1 MAVIVFQGEH
11 GSFSEQACHQ
21 QFGVGVHTVSCR
33 TFEELFSTL
42 DNDRATAGVVPVENS
57 AAGSIN
63 KASDLLFNHDLRI
76 QGEIILRV
84 EHNLLAIPGHGDK
97 IKKVRSHTQALS
109 QCEGFLNR
117 NSFEAV
123 PWYNT
128 AGSAKD
134 LAECPEPNVGVI
146 ASSLA
151 AEIYGLE
158 IVRRNIEDA
167 SFNYTRFVVIG
178 KGEAGQTDNAKTSIV
193 FVTPHNPDGLSAC
206 IREFADRKIKLLR
219 LVSRPR
225 RDYPWQYVF
234 YMDVEGHWREPEC
247 GAALLGLLNNAAFV
261 KMLGSYPAAVQS
273 VADRYVR
280 KTVLQE
286 QVQGI
291 QADTT
296 IELPGIGS

>member
-1 MAVIVFQGEH
+1 MAVIAFQGEH
-11 GSFSEQACHQ
+11 GAFSEQACHQ
-21 QFGVGVHTVSCR
+21 QFGAGAHTVSCR
-33 TFEELFSTL
+33 TMEELFSSL
-42 DNDRATAGVVPVENS
+42 DDDRATLGVVPVENS

-63 KASDLLFNHDLRI
+63 KASDLLLNHDLRI
-76 QGEIILRV
+76 QGEVILRV
-84 EHNLLAIPGHGDK
+84 EHNLLTIPGNGDR

-117 NSFEAV
+117 NSYEAV

-158 IVRRNIEDA
+158 IVRRNVEDM
-167 SFNYTRFVVIG
+167 SYNYTRFVVIG
-178 KGEAGQTDNAKTSIV
+178 KGEAGQTQNAKTSIV
-193 FVTPHNPDGLSAC
+193 FATPHNPDGLSAC
-206 IREFADRKIKLLR
+206 IREFADRKIRLLR

-234 YMDVEGHWREPEC
+234 YMDVEGHWREPNC
-247 GAALLGLLNNAAFV
+247 GAALLGLLNHAAFI
-261 KMLGSYPAAVQS
+261 KMLGSYPAAVLP
-273 VADRYVR
+273 AGDRYAQMEM
-280 KTVLQE
+280 LQ
-286 QVQGI
+286 V
-291 QADTT
+291 
-296 IELPGIGS
+296 

>member
-1 MAVIVFQGEH
+1 MTVIAFQGEH
-11 GSFSEQACHQ
+11 GAFSEQACHQ
-21 QFGVGVHTVSCR
+21 QFGAGAHTVSCK
-33 TFEELFSTL
+33 TFEALFSSL
-42 DNDRATAGVVPVENS
+42 DDDRATLGVVPVENS

-63 KASDLLFNHDLRI
+63 KASDLLLIHDLRI

-84 EHNLLAIPGHGDK
+84 RHNLMTIPGNGDK

-117 NSFEAV
+117 NRFEAV

-151 AEIYGLE
+151 AEIYDLE
-158 IVRRNIEDA
+158 IVQRDIEDV
-167 SFNYTRFVVIG
+167 SYNFTRFVVIG
-178 KGEAGQTDNAKTSIV
+178 KGEAGQTQNDKTSIV
-193 FVTPHNPDGLSAC
+193 FATPHNPDGLSAC

-234 YMDVEGHWREPEC
+234 YMDVEGHWRERDC
-247 GAALLGLLNNAAFV
+247 GAALLGLLNHAAFV
-261 KMLGSYPAAVQS
+261 KMLGSYPAAGQPIEE
-273 VADRYVR
+273 RYAQKV
-280 KTVLQE
+280 VLQ
-286 QVQGI
+286 
-291 QADTT
+291 D
-296 IELPGIGS
+296 

>member
-1 MAVIVFQGEH
+1 MVVIAFQGEH
-11 GSFSEQACHQ
+11 GSFAEEASHQ
-21 QFGVGVHTVSCR
+21 EFGAGAKTVSCR
-33 TFEELFSTL
+33 TFEELFSSL
-42 DNDRATAGVVPVENS
+42 DDDRATVGIIPVENS
-57 AAGSIN
+57 VAGSIN
-63 KASDLLFNHDLRI
+63 KASDLLLNHDFRI
-76 QGEIILRV
+76 QGEIIMRV
-84 EHNLLAIPGHGDK
+84 QLNLLTMPGNGDK
-97 IKKVRSHTQALS
+97 IKKVRSHTQALL

-178 KGEAGQTDNAKTSIV
+178 KGEAGQTDNAKTSVV
-193 FVTPHNPDGLSAC
+193 FATPHNPDGLSAC

-247 GAALLGLLNNAAFV
+247 GAAILGLVNHAAFV
-261 KMLGSYPAAVQS
+261 KMLGSYPAAVQPIE
-273 VADRYVR
+273 DRYAQ
-280 KTVLQE
+280 KAMLQ
-286 QVQGI
+286 V
-291 QADTT
+291 
-296 IELPGIGS
+296 

>member
-1 MAVIVFQGEH
+1 MAVIAFQGEH
-11 GSFSEQACHQ
+11 GAFSEQACHQ
-21 QFGVGVHTVSCR
+21 QFGAGAHTVSCR
-33 TFEELFSTL
+33 TMEELFSSL
-42 DNDRATAGVVPVENS
+42 DDDRATLGVVPVENS

-63 KASDLLFNHDLRI
+63 KASDLLLNHDLRI
-76 QGEIILRV
+76 KGEVILRV
-84 EHNLLAIPGHGDK
+84 EHNLLTIPGNGDK

-117 NSFEAV
+117 NSYEAV

-158 IVRRNIEDA
+158 IVRRNVEDM
-167 SFNYTRFVVIG
+167 SYNYTRFVVIG

-193 FVTPHNPDGLSAC
+193 FATPHDPDGLSAC
-206 IREFADRKIKLLR
+206 IREFADRRIRLLR

-234 YMDVEGHWREPEC
+234 YIDVEGHWREPDC
-247 GAALLGLLNNAAFV
+247 GAAILGLVNQAAFV
-261 KMLGSYPAAVQS
+261 KILGSYPAAVQPIE
-273 VADRYVR
+273 DRYAQ
-280 KTVLQE
+280 KEMLQ
-286 QVQGI
+286 V
-291 QADTT
+291 
-296 IELPGIGS
+296 

>member
-1 MAVIVFQGEH
+1 MAVIAFQGEH
-11 GSFSEQACHQ
+11 GAFSEQACHQ
-21 QFGVGVHTVSCR
+21 QFGAGAHTVSCR
-33 TFEELFSTL
+33 TMEELFSSL
-42 DNDRATAGVVPVENS
+42 DDDRATLGVVPVENS

-63 KASDLLFNHDLRI
+63 KASDLLLNHDLRI
-76 QGEIILRV
+76 QGEVILRV
-84 EHNLLAIPGHGDK
+84 EHNLLTIPGNADR

-117 NSFEAV
+117 NSYEAV

-158 IVRRNIEDA
+158 IVRRNVEDM
-167 SFNYTRFVVIG
+167 SYNYTRFVVIG
-178 KGEAGQTDNAKTSIV
+178 KGEAGQTQNAKTSIV
-193 FVTPHNPDGLSAC
+193 FATPHNPDGLSAC
-206 IREFADRKIKLLR
+206 IREFADRKIRLLR

-234 YMDVEGHWREPEC
+234 YMDVEGHWREPNC
-247 GAALLGLLNNAAFV
+247 GAALLGLLNHAAFI
-261 KMLGSYPAAVQS
+261 KMLGSYPAAVLP
-273 VADRYVR
+273 AGDRYAQMEM
-280 KTVLQE
+280 LQ
-286 QVQGI
+286 V
-291 QADTT
+291 
-296 IELPGIGS
+296 

>member
-1 MAVIVFQGEH
+1 MAVVVFQGEH
-11 GSFSEQACHQ
+11 GAFSEQACHQ

-33 TFEELFSTL
+33 TFEELFASL
-42 DNDRATAGVVPVENS
+42 DDDRATLGVVPVENS

-63 KASDLLFNHDLRI
+63 KASDLLLNHDLRI

-84 EHNLLAIPGHGDK
+84 EHNLLTIPGNGDK
-97 IKKVRSHTQALS
+97 IKKVRSHTQALA

-158 IVRRNIEDA
+158 IVRRNIEDT
-167 SFNYTRFVVIG
+167 SYNYTRFVVIG

-193 FVTPHNPDGLSAC
+193 FATPHNPDGLSAC
-206 IREFADRKIKLLR
+206 IREFADRKIRLLR

-273 VADRYVR
+273 VADRYAR

-286 QVQGI
+286 QVQGV
-291 QADTT
+291 QADTA
-296 IELPGIGS
+296 IEVHGSGS

>member
-1 MAVIVFQGEH
+1 
-11 GSFSEQACHQ
+11 
-21 QFGVGVHTVSCR
+21 
-33 TFEELFSTL
+33 
-42 DNDRATAGVVPVENS
+42 
-57 AAGSIN
+57 GSIN
-63 KASDLLFNHDLRI
+63 KASDLLLNHDFRI

-84 EHNLLAIPGHGDK
+84 ELNLLTIPGKGDK
-97 IKKVRSHTQALS
+97 IKQVRSHTQALL

-158 IVRRNIEDA
+158 VVRRNIEDM
-167 SFNYTRFVVIG
+167 SYNYTRFVVIG

-193 FVTPHNPDGLSAC
+193 FATPHSPDGLSAC
-206 IREFADRKIKLLR
+206 IREFADRKIRLLR

-234 YMDVEGHWREPEC
+234 YIDVEGHWREPDC
-247 GAALLGLLNNAAFV
+247 GAAILGLVNHAAFV
-261 KMLGSYPAAVQS
+261 KMLGSYPAAVQPIEDQY
-273 VADRYVR
+273 AQ
-280 KTVLQE
+280 KAMLQ
-286 QVQGI
+286 V
-291 QADTT
+291 
-296 IELPGIGS
+296 